1 MKFSLK
7 DQVKEWKIPVA
18 KTDLP
23 WLNLLQYVETPL
35 VPKTPEGWELL
46 EERLGEHS
54 SENSLFYCLHR
65 RLYHKAFFLSI
76 PAGKLERIQL
86 PYFPPNF
93 WPLLVIHLEEGAQL
107 EVNDEACFSSSE
119 GIPFRRIHVEMSRNS
134 KLTWKHHQHHNEDI
148 TSYDHKRFVLDDSAE
163 LKLFQNVLGGGKIFD
178 ETEIELRGNA
188 SRALSQTLFLGHA
201 NQEFDLRVNHLHLG
215 ENSESIMISKGAVK
229 GKSKASFY
237 GNLRMEQGSSGAKAR
252 LEEHNLLL
260 NAGARIDATPALEIR
275 HNDVEASHSATL
287 ERVNAS
293 QLHYLESRGLSEESA
308 MDLILEGFFWQ
319 ALQSLEDEALASRLF
334 EQFLTHLKS

>member
-23 WLNLLQYVETPL
+23 WLNLLEYVETPAH
-35 VPKTPEGWELL
+35 PPTPAGWELL
-46 EERLGEHS
+46 EERLGENS

-65 RLYHKAFFLSI
+65 RLYHRAYRHCVE
-76 PAGKLERIQL
+76 AGKTELLQM

-93 WPLLVIHLEEGAQL
+93 WPLLFIQVEDGASLEIQDDL
-107 EVNDEACFSSSE
+107 CFSSSE
-119 GIPFRRIHVEMSRNS
+119 NIPFRRIHVEMGRDS
-134 KLTWKHHQHHNEDI
+134 KLVWKHHQHHHEDV
-148 TSYDHKRFVLDDSAE
+148 TAYDHKKIVLGENAE
-163 LKLFQNVLGGGKIFD
+163 LKLFQHVLGGGKIFD

-188 SRALSQTLFLGHA
+188 SHAFSQTLFLG
-201 NQEFDLRVNHLHLG
+201 NSTQQFDLRVNHLHLG
-215 ENSESIMISKGAVK
+215 KNSESVMISKGAVK
-229 GKSKASFY
+229 GKAQASFY
-237 GNLRMEQGSSGAKAR
+237 GNLKMEHGCTGAKAR

-260 NAGARIDATPALEIR
+260 SSGARIDATPALEIR
-275 HNDVEASHSATL
+275 HDEVEASHSATL
-287 ERVNAS
+287 ERVNES
-293 QLHYLESRGLSEESA
+293 QLHYLESRGLAHEDA

-319 ALQSLEDEALASRLF
+319 ALQAVNDEALASRLF